1 VDRHGDLRPALGLLA
16 AMVFA
21 ACGGPAGSSSASTP
35 APART
40 AAPSPLAA
48 ATPAA
53 GAGQSASTCSGRPTP
68 AVTEGPY
75 FKPGSPERSSLLQPG
90 VSGTELVL
98 SGRVLATDC
107 RPLGGVVLDFW
118 QADGSGSYD
127 NSGYRL
133 RGHQSTDAA
142 GRYTLTTVV
151 PGEYPGRTEHIH
163 VKVAAQGRPLLTTQ
177 LFFPGVARNSS
188 DSIFDP
194 ALVVQLADAAAG
206 KTATFVFVLRG

>member
-1 VDRHGDLRPALGLLA
+1 
-16 AMVFA
+16 
-21 ACGGPAGSSSASTP
+21 
-35 APART
+35 
-40 AAPSPLAA
+40 
-48 ATPAA
+48 
-53 GAGQSASTCSGRPTP
+53 
-68 AVTEGPY
+68 VTEGPY
-75 FKPGSPERSSLLQPG
+75 FKPGSPERSSLLQAG

-98 SGRVLATDC
+98 SGTVLSIEC
-107 RPLGGVVLDFW
+107 GPLSGVVLDFW

-133 RGHQSTDAA
+133 RGHQSTGAG

-163 VKVAAQGRPLLTTQ
+163 VKVAAPGRPLLTTQ

-194 ALVVQLADAAAG
+194 ALVVGLGDAAPG
-206 KTATFVFVLRG
+206 KTAAFDFVLRA